1 MKKTFLI
8 LLVSAVAVWGYVVVR
23 VAATLFGKSESV
35 SQARGDGPS
44 PSAALLARGQAPLD
58 TSFRDPFQSYLYAQK
73 PAPAAPKTG
82 KADAVRQRLKVI
94 EPPTAELSGIL
105 WGDEPV
111 AILKQDG
118 QTELV
123 RKGAEVWGLKVL
135 KIDRHQV
142 VVRKRGRSFTLEY

>member
-8 LLVSAVAVWGYVVVR
+8 LLISAVAVWGYVVVR
-23 VAATLFGKSESV
+23 VAVTLFGKTESV

-44 PSAALLARGQAPLD
+44 PSAALLARGRAPLD
-58 TSFRDPFQSYLYAQK
+58 TTFRDPFQSYLYAQK
-73 PAPAAPKTG
+73 PAPAAPK
-82 KADAVRQRLKVI
+82 AAAVRQPLMVI
-94 EPPTAELSGIL
+94 EPPKTELAGIL

-118 QTELV
+118 KTELV
-123 RKGAEVWGLKVL
+123 KKGAAVWDLKVL

-142 VVRKRGRSFTLEY
+142 VVQKQGRSFTLEY

>member
-8 LLVSAVAVWGYVVVR
+8 LLVSAVAVWGYV
-23 VAATLFGKSESV
+23 AAQVIFVLIGKSDSA
-35 SQARGDGPS
+35 SQARDAGPL
-44 PSAALLARGQAPLD
+44 PFAAMLARPHPPLD

-73 PAPAAPKTG
+73 PAPAAPKVPAAAA
-82 KADAVRQRLKVI
+82 KAAAVV
-94 EPPTAELSGIL
+94 EPPRAVLSGVL

-123 RKGAEVWGLKVL
+123 KQGAAVWDL
-135 KIDRHQV
+135 KILSIGRDQV
-142 VVRKRGRSFTLEY
+142 VVRKQGRQFTLGY

>member
-23 VAATLFGKSESV
+23 VAATLFGKSETV
-35 SQARGDGPS
+35 SRSRDDAPS
-44 PSAALLARGQAPLD
+44 PSAALLARARAPLD

-73 PAPAAPKTG
+73 PAPAAPK
-82 KADAVRQRLKVI
+82 AVAVRQTLNVI
-94 EPPTAELSGIL
+94 EPPRAELAGIL

-118 QTELV
+118 KTELV
-123 RKGAEVWGLKVL
+123 KKGAEVWDLKVL

-142 VVRKRGRSFTLEY
+142 VVQKQGRSFTLEY